1 VHASEILTFGV
12 EEEFLLIDPATG
24 QVAPAV
30 DAVLAELPVR
40 LRGQVQREFLT
51 SQVEIATDPQ
61 TDLAA
66 LRDRLLELRLAVS
79 AAAERAGVRVIAAG
93 TCPVACPPP
102 PVVDEP
108 RYHRMVREFGAPLA
122 AIPGL
127 CACHVHVGV
136 PDRALGV
143 RVLSQLRRWLPVLQA
158 ATGNSPYYAG
168 KDTGYSS
175 WRSVLWARWPTAGPP
190 PHLETAEDYDQ
201 VVDALTA
208 SGAMFDDG
216 MLYWYARL
224 SAHVPTLEVRV
235 GDVCPTVD
243 DTVLIAALVRALV
256 ATAVTDLA
264 QGRADG
270 VAPHWLVSAA
280 HWLAA
285 RDGLDGCGLDV
296 GTGSVRPAWD
306 LMNELV
312 EHVRP
317 ALSRHGDEAA
327 VGVLADRL
335 AARGTGAARQRRA
348 LAAGHDF
355 AAVTTFLTREVCRD
369 DGWY

>member
-1 VHASEILTFGV
+1 MTPVILSFGV

-30 DAVLAELPVR
+30 DAVLAELPFE
-40 LRGQVQREFLT
+40 LRGLVQREFLT
-51 SQVEIATDPQ
+51 SQVEIATEPQ
-61 TDLAA
+61 TELAT
-66 LRDRLLELRLAVS
+66 LRDRLLQLRIAVC

-93 TCPVACPPP
+93 TCPVAGPPP
-102 PVVDEP
+102 PVVDQP
-108 RYHRMVREFGAPLA
+108 RYHRMVREFGAALA

-127 CACHVHVGV
+127 CACHIHVGV
-136 PDRALGV
+136 PDRDLGV
-143 RVLSQLRRWLPVLQA
+143 RVLSQLRRWLPVLHA
-158 ATGNSPYYAG
+158 ATVNSPYYAG
-168 KDTGYSS
+168 KDTGYGS
-175 WRSVLWARWPTAGPP
+175 WRTVLWARWPTAGPP
-190 PHLETAEDYDQ
+190 PHLATAADYDQ
-201 VVDALTA
+201 VVAALTA

-224 SAHVPTLEVRV
+224 SAHLPTLEVRV

-243 DTVLIAALVRALV
+243 ETVLLAALVRALV
-256 ATAVTDLA
+256 ATAMTDLA
-264 QGRADG
+264 AGRADS
-270 VAPHWLVSAA
+270 VAPHWMVSAA
-280 HWLAA
+280 HWLAG
-285 RDGLDGCGLDV
+285 RDGMDGCALDV
-296 GTGSVRPAWD
+296 GTGTVRPAWE

-327 VGVLADRL
+327 VGVLLDRL

-348 LAAGHDF
+348 LAAGPDF
-355 AAVTTFLTREVCRD
+355 GAVTTFLTREVCRD